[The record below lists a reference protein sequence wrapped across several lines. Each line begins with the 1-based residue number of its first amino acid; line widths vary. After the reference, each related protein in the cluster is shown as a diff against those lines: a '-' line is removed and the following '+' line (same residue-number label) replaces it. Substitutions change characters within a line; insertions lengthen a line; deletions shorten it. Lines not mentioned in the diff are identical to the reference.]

1 MQKTDAFTAKT
12 FGKVVRKL
20 RKESDITQ
28 EQLASACG
36 MHTVYI
42 SMLERGER
50 HPTLD
55 KVFLIA
61 RALGIEPEYLV
72 GLVNREL

>member
-1 MQKTDAFTAKT
+1 M
-12 FGKVVRKL
+12 
-20 RKESDITQ
+20 TQ
-28 EQLASACG
+28 EQLASTSG
-36 MHTVYI
+36 LHTVYI

-61 RALGIEPEYLV
+61 RALGCEPEYLV
-72 GLVNREL
+72 GQVKKEL